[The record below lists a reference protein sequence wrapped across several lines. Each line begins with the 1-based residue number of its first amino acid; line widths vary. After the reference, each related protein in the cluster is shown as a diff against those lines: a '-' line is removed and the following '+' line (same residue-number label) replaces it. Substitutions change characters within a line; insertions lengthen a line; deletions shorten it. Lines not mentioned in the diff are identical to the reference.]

1 MRILYVTPAFH
12 HPTLRGPTRCYHF
25 TRELAQRHAIT
36 LLSLSKVDVSREA
49 HQEMASY
56 TERILL
62 FDTNCTSD
70 SRWRGLIEKLPFLGP
85 KIGKELRR
93 RDAVKRMKQALAEL
107 VREDSYDVVLF
118 HGKQTLPVIEDFDE
132 LPVVVDFCDAG
143 SLGTKTRM
151 RHASVSELP
160 WILLR
165 HLQMR
170 QIERKLIRKSPH
182 LAFVSQRDREV
193 ILGPG
198 SRATVVSI
206 GVDLEFWRRR
216 AAPASSQSI
225 LLSGIMNYAPNED
238 AAFRLMD
245 EILPLVKQS
254 IPNPEVLIVG
264 RDPTPAL
271 IERSRRFPEVT
282 VTGFVDD
289 LRPYLERAAVC
300 AAPLR
305 FGAGVQNK
313 VLEAMAME
321 VPVVTTSIAAAGLRV
336 DGAEEP
342 PVYIADDKE
351 GFAACLVELLQD
363 SRERARLA
371 REGRRFVENHFVWS
385 RQAEK
390 LEEMCQQAVHQ
401 ARDNPKDLRQRPRA
415 PGPPGSGSSAGG

>member
-12 HPTLRGPTRCYHF
+12 HPSLRGPTRCYHF
-25 TRELAQRHAIT
+25 TRELAKRHAIT
-36 LLSLSKVDVSREA
+36 LLSLSKVEVSREA

-62 FDTNCTSD
+62 FDTQRASD
-70 SRWRGLIEKLPFLGP
+70 SRWRRVLEKLPFVGRRL
-85 KIGKELRR
+85 GKELQR
-93 RDAVKRMKQALAEL
+93 RDAIQRMKEAFAEL
-107 VREDSYDVVLF
+107 VREGSYDVVLF
-118 HGKQTLPVIEDFDE
+118 HGKQTLPVLEGFAG

-143 SLGTKTRM
+143 SLGTKTRL
-151 RHASVSELP
+151 RHAGLSELP
-160 WILLR
+160 FVLLR

-170 QIERKLIRKSPH
+170 RIERKLVRKSPH
-182 LAFVSQRDREV
+182 LAFISQRDREV

-198 SRATVVSI
+198 SRAKVVSI
-206 GVDLEFWRRR
+206 GVDLEFWKRR
-216 AAPASSQSI
+216 AAPTSSQSI
-225 LLSGIMNYAPNED
+225 ILSGIMNYAPNED
-238 AAFRLMD
+238 AALHLLDR
-245 EILPLVKQS
+245 ILPLVKRS
-254 IPNPEVLIVG
+254 IPNAEVLIVG

-271 IERSRRFPEVT
+271 IERSRLLPGVT

-313 VLEAMAME
+313 ILEAMAMQ

-342 PVYIADDKE
+342 PLCVANDDE
-351 GFAACLVELLQD
+351 GLAACLVGLLQD
-363 SRERARLA
+363 PGERARLA
-371 REGRRFVENHFVWS
+371 REGRRFVESHFVWS

-390 LEEMCQQAVHQ
+390 LEEMCLEAV
-401 ARDNPKDLRQRPRA
+401 RERRGNRENPA
-415 PGPPGSGSSAGG
+415 GVSGDP